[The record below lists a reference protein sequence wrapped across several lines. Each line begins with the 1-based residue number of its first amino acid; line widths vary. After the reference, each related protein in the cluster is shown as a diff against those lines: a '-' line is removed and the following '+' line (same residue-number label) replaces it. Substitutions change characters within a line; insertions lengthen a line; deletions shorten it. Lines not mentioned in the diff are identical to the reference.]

1 MIKVLTERKSFFRQ
15 QLSAEV
21 FNELIRLLQKER
33 VHEFTEIMMREYYDK
48 KYRVKDKI
56 IIAEV
61 SSDDSSKA
69 VEEISQIYLKLIR

>member
-21 FNELIRLLQKER
+21 FNELIRLLQKEK